1 MYYCTVKQ
9 SQKALFSIDMNTK
22 KRLVVSYKNISE
34 ELKEMLRKTYPAGF
48 QDAMIRVDKA
58 PGDFFYAVD
67 LETDDIHYLIKVDV
81 KIDDNIDD
89 DDEKDYYDDDSIE
102 GAEDIA
108 DDADDDE

>member
-1 MYYCTVKQ
+1 MQ
-9 SQKALFSIDMNTK
+9 SQTERKVLFIIAMNTK

-34 ELKEMLRKTYPAGF
+34 ELREELKKSYPSGF
-48 QDAMIRVDKA
+48 QDAMIRVDKG

-81 KIDDNIDD
+81 KIDDKLEEDE
-89 DDEKDYYDDDSIE
+89 EKDYYAEEDIE

-108 DDADDDE
+108 DDSDDDE